1 MKLIIIILKYNKKI
15 VLFREMLLILIT
27 NTKYSNGSAR
37 LLYLMQSDLPET
49 IYMNIFIILYSPH
62 FMEKSVEKHLF

>member
-49 IYMNIFIILYSPH
+49 IYMNIFITLYSPH
-62 FMEKSVEKHLF
+62 FMEKSVEKFLF